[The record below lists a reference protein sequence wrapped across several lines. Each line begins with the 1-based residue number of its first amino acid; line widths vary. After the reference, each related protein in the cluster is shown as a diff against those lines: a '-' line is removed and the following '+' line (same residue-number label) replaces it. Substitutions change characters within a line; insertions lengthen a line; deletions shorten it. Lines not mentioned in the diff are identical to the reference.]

1 MHVKHINNQLI
12 IVALLLSALS
22 GCATTRVTN
31 VAMPAESE
39 VKPYTQLQYVK
50 ENDDLKMFVSFSG
63 GGTRAA
69 AFSYG
74 VLEALRDTP
83 ITINNKKNQLVR

>member
-31 VAMPAESE
+31 VVMPAELE
-39 VKPYTQLQYVK
+39 TEPYTQLQYVR

-69 AFSYG
+69 AFS
-74 VLEALRDTP
+74 
-83 ITINNKKNQLVR
+83 